1 MDVKVGHLPNP
12 YRIDIAYAG
21 GQPIGTVEKI
31 VMDEPDQDRLA
42 PYIRRALR
50 EGFEVEFR
58 EVSEGSRGVGKC

>member
-31 VMDEPDQDRLA
+31 VMDEPDQDRPV